1 MTKVH
6 NVKKG
11 EVLSLVVVNERLG
24 ANLPRINNVVMEEN
38 PEDADRPT
46 LCVKAASCRRLG
58 GEG

>member
-1 MTKVH
+1 MH

-11 EVLSLVVVNERLG
+11 EVLSLAVVNERLG